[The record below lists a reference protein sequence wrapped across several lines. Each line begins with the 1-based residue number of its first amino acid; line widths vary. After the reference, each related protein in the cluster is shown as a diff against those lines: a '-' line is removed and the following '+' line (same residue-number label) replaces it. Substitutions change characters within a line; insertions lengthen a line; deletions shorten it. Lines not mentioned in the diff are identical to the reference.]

1 MCLERN
7 LQYSTLSGWV
17 ECKPPC
23 TRTQRHDPRKYLRV
37 YLSVFFWT
45 YFRTF
50 LFELLSMDSTRLAGT
65 VRGDHKI
72 WCKCSM
78 HTSYG
83 RWVSRRTH
91 FRHLQAERAL
101 RTISAAERI
110 LSTGGVQWIID
121 RTRGVKSMINL
132 FDD

>member
-1 MCLERN
+1 
-7 LQYSTLSGWV
+7 
-17 ECKPPC
+17 
-23 TRTQRHDPRKYLRV
+23 
-37 YLSVFFWT
+37 
-45 YFRTF
+45 
-50 LFELLSMDSTRLAGT
+50 MDSTRLAGT

-83 RWVSRRTH
+83 RWVSRRTY

-101 RTISAAERI
+101 HTLSAAERI